1 MSEQRPVGYPTEP
14 APLPY
19 GQSPYPVMPAQ
30 PDAVASATVITPR
43 DSVRWGPIVA
53 GLLITL
59 GSFLLLSTLAL
70 AVGLQVAP
78 RATDPDAAGATAGIV
93 TAVIGLVSFF
103 LGGLVAARSSA
114 VTGGASGLLNGFLV
128 WAVAIAFIVLLAA
141 LGLGTLFGST
151 GDLLAQ
157 YRALGEPGIGA
168 DTETL
173 REQVR
178 TGALGA
184 FLGLALPAVAAALGG
199 WLGARQD
206 LVSSYIRR

>member
-1 MSEQRPVGYPTEP
+1 MSEERPVGYPTEP
-14 APLPY
+14 MTYPV
-19 GQSPYPVMPAQ
+19 PYPTVPA
-30 PDAVASATVITPR
+30 PDAVASATVIAPR

-53 GLLITL
+53 GLLTTL

-114 VTGGASGLLNGFLV
+114 VTGGPSGALNGFLV
-128 WAVAIAFIVLLAA
+128 WAVAIAFIVILAA
-141 LGLGTLFGST
+141 LGLGALFGST

-157 YRALGEPGIGA
+157 YRALGEPGTGA
-168 DTETL
+168 ATETL

-206 LVSSYIRR
+206 LVSGYIRR